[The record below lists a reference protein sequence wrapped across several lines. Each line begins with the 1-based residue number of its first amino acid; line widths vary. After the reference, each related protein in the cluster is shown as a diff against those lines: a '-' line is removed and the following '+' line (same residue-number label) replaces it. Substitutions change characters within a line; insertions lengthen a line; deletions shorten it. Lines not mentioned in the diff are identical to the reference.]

1 MQWGELQQEAIYPI
15 IDAARGA
22 SSGRLK
28 VQNLAVRQTCQP
40 LRLGSLSGAILGA
53 ILATGFAGESV
64 RAEETAVAEASAP
77 FAVVAISSV
86 DRFLEDLDAL
96 AESIGQPNYAKFIR
110 GFLSG
115 MNDLRGIDRD
125 RPLGSLM
132 YFQSDDAD
140 KVRPVFFFPTT
151 DLDELFK
158 TIRFGESLRLKRDKS
173 TDELILQTEHDVLPV
188 VIRHDFVF
196 LGKKQDL
203 EQTRLEPLDPAILL
217 GDFADANDIVVML
230 RRAGIPQSAFEEVQR
245 EIQADADEELARKPE
260 ESDEEYELR
269 CNVSNYVFGL
279 IAASVREWQST
290 SAGLNFVA
298 ETGELSLNVESTVD
312 PTGKLSQLL
321 ASITSIG
328 THFEQIISQPSPLTV
343 ATSFTL
349 PEEARDLTQ
358 QILSTVRNSV
368 EMELDQSDDEVRNAV
383 FGLIDSVEKTVLE
396 GHIDLFGQLL
406 SQGEDRVV
414 LTGGIRIADADNFAT
429 CLRQVLPFAVEA
441 KEIREVQLNV
451 ASADGVEIHRLI
463 PEKVRHRDRRLY
475 GEQAAIY
482 LAAGRGAFWL
492 AVGEEQAIP
501 ALSAAMA
508 RVGETT
514 TPQDIRASTHELT
527 AAGGSARPL
536 LSVTINLSRW
546 TQFLESHKGKKASRV
561 ASLMGE
567 AFPDSTGDT
576 ARLAVHTTPSGLR
589 VQVDFAEGYS
599 RLLGL
604 AVARKLH
611 KGDQ

>member
-1 MQWGELQQEAIYPI
+1 
-15 IDAARGA
+15 
-22 SSGRLK
+22 
-28 VQNLAVRQTCQP
+28 
-40 LRLGSLSGAILGA
+40 
-53 ILATGFAGESV
+53 
-64 RAEETAVAEASAP
+64 
-77 FAVVAISSV
+77 
-86 DRFLEDLDAL
+86 
-96 AESIGQPNYAKFIR
+96 
-110 GFLSG
+110 
-115 MNDLRGIDRD
+115 
-125 RPLGSLM
+125 
-132 YFQSDDAD
+132 
-140 KVRPVFFFPTT
+140 
-151 DLDELFK
+151 
-158 TIRFGESLRLKRDKS
+158 
-173 TDELILQTEHDVLPV
+173 
-188 VIRHDFVF
+188 
-196 LGKKQDL
+196 
-203 EQTRLEPLDPAILL
+203 
-217 GDFADANDIVVML
+217 
-230 RRAGIPQSAFEEVQR
+230 
-245 EIQADADEELARKPE
+245 
-260 ESDEEYELR
+260 LR

-312 PTGKLSQLL
+312 PTGELSRLL
-321 ASITSIG
+321 SSITSRV

-508 RVGETT
+508 RVDERT
-514 TPQDIRASTHELT
+514 TPQDILASTREQA
-527 AAGGSARPL
+527 AAGGNARPL
-536 LSVTINLSRW
+536 LSVTIHLSRW